1 MLSRTVTRA
10 IMAVAIVCAT
20 VAWSGWAY
28 LNTAASP
35 HRVEDVADAVVA
47 DPEARF
53 ELAGPLAD
61 QIVESTALDPAFT
74 PQIRAAV
81 ADTLAD
87 PRVSANIS
95 DAFGSLHSRAVG
107 VDDERPTTIDGATLV
122 AALRDHLA
130 TVDPALAAL
139 IPDGAVP
146 DLHLPDVHPPF
157 VASLRSI
164 AVTCTNWL
172 AGLAVLL
179 FAAALIVGDR
189 RYALRRYGIWA
200 IVTGLLWAIGPRILV
215 LLAHRWTP
223 DSDATIAAAVG
234 AATKVMTAAATAL
247 VASGVVAIVVAQF
260 AGLGQRYVD
269 APPPTAAPAP
279 ARAQPARVA
288 AVPAHAAPARPAPA
302 PRQPARPAPA
312 DVYEPGWVHTSQHP
326 LAPPVPAHAAA
337 TTVMRPDGWG
347 VGQFTAPAPEPV
359 PADDD
364 VDPWAHF
371 SGPAVRPDNLR

>member
-1 MLSRTVTRA
+1 MG
-10 IMAVAIVCAT
+10 VAIICAT
-20 VAWSGWAY
+20 IAWSGWAY
-28 LNTAASP
+28 LNTAAAP

-47 DPEARF
+47 DPDARF

-61 QIVESTALDPAFT
+61 QIVESTGLDPAFT
-74 PQIRAAV
+74 PQVRTAV

-95 DAFGSLHSRAVG
+95 DAFGSLHARAVG
-107 VDDERPTTIDGATLV
+107 VDDDRPTTIDGAILLV
-122 AALRDHLA
+122 ALRDHLA

-157 VASLRSI
+157 VASLRTI

-172 AGLAVLL
+172 AAAALVL
-179 FAAALIVGDR
+179 FAVALIVGER
-189 RYALRRYGIWA
+189 RYVLRRYGIWA
-200 IVTGLLWAIGPRILV
+200 IVTGLLWAIGPRVLV
-215 LLAHRWTP
+215 MLAHRWTP

-247 VASGVVAIVVAQF
+247 VASGIVAIVVAQF

-269 APPPTAAPAP
+269 APPPAPSPGP
-279 ARAQPARVA
+279 ARQRVPRA
-288 AVPAHAAPARPAPA
+288 EPPPVAARPAPG
-302 PRQPARPAPA
+302 RRPL
-312 DVYEPGWVHTSQHP
+312 DVYEPGWVGQ
-326 LAPPVPAHAAA
+326 APSPAPVAA
-337 TTVMRPDGWG
+337 TTVMRPTGWG
-347 VGQFTAPAPEPV
+347 VPQFTAPLPEPV
-359 PADDD
+359 HADGYDDD

-371 SGPAVRPDNLR
+371 SGPAVRPDNIR